1 MKDLGLGGGKP
12 KIKTKGL
19 DNLVLVLSGL
29 LNSVKGEG
37 VPECVCFSLSSLE
50 MPW

>member
-1 MKDLGLGGGKP
+1 MKDLGLGGGGNQ
-12 KIKTKGL
+12 KIKTKGP

-37 VPECVCFSLSSLE
+37 VHECG
-50 MPW
+50 